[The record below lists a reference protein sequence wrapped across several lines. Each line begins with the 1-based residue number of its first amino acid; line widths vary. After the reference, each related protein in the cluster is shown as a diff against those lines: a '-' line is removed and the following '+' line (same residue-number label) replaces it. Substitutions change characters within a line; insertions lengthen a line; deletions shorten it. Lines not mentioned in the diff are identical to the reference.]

1 MFGQDMYVSPVRKK
15 ISLKLPIGRAGFLLL
30 ETLFAVLILTTGLTL
45 VIRSFGTSLNALRI
59 SNDYT
64 RAMLLMEEKMWDL
77 ESKGSIDPG
86 TSYGEFSSDGGR
98 FQWAVSATA
107 LGEHHLCEVK
117 VTVFWK
123 NKGQQRDLSL
133 VTYLKRSVGT

>member
-1 MFGQDMYVSPVRKK
+1 MSGQDMYASPAQKK
-15 ISLKLPIGRAGFLLL
+15 INLKVLISRVGFLLL

-45 VIRSFGTSLNALRI
+45 VVRSFGTSLNALRI

-77 ESKGSIDPG
+77 ESKGSINPG
-86 TSYGEFSSDGGR
+86 TSSGEFSSDNGQ
-98 FQWAVSATA
+98 FQWTVSATV
-107 LGEHHLCEVK
+107 LGEHNLCEVK

-123 NKGQQRDLSL
+123 KKGKQRDLSV